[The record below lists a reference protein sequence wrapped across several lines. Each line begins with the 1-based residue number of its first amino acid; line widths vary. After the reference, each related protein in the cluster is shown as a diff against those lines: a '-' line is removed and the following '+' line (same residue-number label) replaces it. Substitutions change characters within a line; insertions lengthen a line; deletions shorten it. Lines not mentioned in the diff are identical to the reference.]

1 MLCVGCYQC
10 VKIFK
15 APGKHLCGFLP
26 YLTYAKG
33 AEKPGKSGGFA
44 ALDGGDEIGSG
55 LIPHALKLGYL
66 VLLKIIE
73 VSGGADKAVVYKA
86 LAYRDAEPLNVH
98 CLA

>member
-1 MLCVGCYQC
+1 MLRLRQAEPLDDESRRYAADIRDRCELLCVGCYQC

-55 LIPHALKLGYL
+55 LIPHALKLSYL
-66 VLLKIIE
+66 ILLKII
-73 VSGGADKAVVYKA
+73 
-86 LAYRDAEPLNVH
+86 
-98 CLA
+98 